1 MGAKTLLSSFVTGL
15 LLMLTL
21 LVLTPIFENMSQN
34 VQVWLMVGMGM

>member
-34 VQVWLMVGMGM
+34 VQVWLMVGVGM